1 MITLKILD
9 ESGHRELELM
19 PSEAI
24 QKIQPLSDRYW
35 AFVDDK
41 FVEIDTLTEA
51 DLAEASNIK
60 LTLPLQ
66 GG

>member
-1 MITLKILD
+1 MD
-9 ESGHRELELM
+9 ETGHQEQELEPFDCLN
-19 PSEAI
+19 
-24 QKIQPLSDRYW
+24 KIQPLSQKYW
-35 AFVDDK
+35 AFADNK

-51 DLAEASNIK
+51 DLVEVKNLK